1 MMARTFS
8 SPTAFRQA
16 LERRLKTLADQRA
29 VPLNTLRLKF
39 LIERLLARLFAQ
51 PNPPWLLKGGYAMEL
66 RYRPKARTTKDI
78 DLTVNVDEGVA
89 SVKDRL
95 DRIRDELQA
104 AAAIDLGDHLNFLV
118 AASRTELVGAPQGG
132 ARFPVKARMAG
143 RLFGSF
149 HIDVGI
155 GDALHGAPE
164 RLQGED
170 LLAFAGIAPAE
181 VLAIPI
187 AQQFAEKVHAYTFPW
202 TDRTNT
208 RSRDLVDIVLLIETG
223 HVPPDEIASAV
234 QTTFQRRGTHEI
246 PKVMSSPPAGW
257 ANEYA
262 FLATEAQLKARSLTD
277 AFETFQSF
285 WADVPI

>member
-1 MMARTFS
+1 MARTFS
-8 SPTAFRQA
+8 RPTAFRQA
-16 LERRLKTLADQRA
+16 LERRLKTLAEQRA

-78 DLTVNVDEGVA
+78 DLTVHADEAVA
-89 SVKDRL
+89 SLRDRL

-104 AAAIDLGDHLNFLV
+104 AAAIDLGDHVSFLV
-118 AASRTELVGAPQGG
+118 ATSRTELVGAPQGG

-164 RLQGED
+164 QLKGED

-208 RSRDLVDIVLLIETG
+208 RSRDLVDIVLLIEAG
-223 HVPPDEIASAV
+223 HIAPDEVADTFRA
-234 QTTFQRRGTHEI
+234 TFQCRGTHEI
-246 PKVMSSPPAGW
+246 PKVLPGPPAGW
-257 ANEYA
+257 ANEFA
-262 FLATEAQLKARSLTD
+262 ALATDAQLNARSLAD
-277 AFETFQSF
+277 AFDTFQSF
-285 WADVPI
+285 WMRVPI